1 MLISVSDIDYKRIM
15 NMAKIKR
22 HGFLLMELLVSL
34 VCIQLITLAFITW
47 HNRIFQSYQHL
58 VSIAQTLQS
67 ANTIIEEIAHQN
79 TKNLPMRNEFE
90 INVKSLDGMVTGDT
104 PCVEAGKLCRL
115 VRVASKKHP
124 LVHLERII

>member
-1 MLISVSDIDYKRIM
+1 
-15 NMAKIKR
+15 
-22 HGFLLMELLVSL
+22 MELLVSL

-58 VSIAQTLQS
+58 ISIAQTLQS
-67 ANTIIEEIAHQN
+67 ANTIIEEIAHEN

-90 INVKSLDGMVTGDT
+90 INVKSLDGMVTGDI

-115 VRVASKKHP
+115 TCVASKKHP
-124 LVHLERII
+124 LVHLERVV